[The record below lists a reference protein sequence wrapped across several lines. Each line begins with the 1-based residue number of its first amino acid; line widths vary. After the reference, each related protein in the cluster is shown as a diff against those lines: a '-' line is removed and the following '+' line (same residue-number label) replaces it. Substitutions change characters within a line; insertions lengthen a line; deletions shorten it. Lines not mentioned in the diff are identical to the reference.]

1 MEAGQEAGLGV
12 FLPVRP
18 EGMVLAHWH
27 TIIVLS
33 GDYRLIVMVSFP
45 WNNLILIHTG
55 NRRFLFLPIIP
66 SAVIRYPSLIII
78 ITAHNTTL
86 VLGRHLM
93 AVS

>member
-12 FLPVRP
+12 LLPVRP
-18 EGMVLAHWH
+18 EGVVLTHRNAVV
-27 TIIVLS
+27 ILS
-33 GDYRLIVMVSFP
+33 GDYRFIVMVSLP
-45 WNNLILIHTG
+45 WDNLILVHTG
-55 NRRFLFLPIIP
+55 NRRLLFLPVIP
-66 SAVIRYPSLIII
+66 STVIRYPSLIII